1 MRQVK
6 PWVDFEWPNLILLWL
21 QISLFIRWK
30 WRARAAA
37 DFFAPTNHG
46 LLMTANYGN
55 DRNDSE
61 SFSCC

>member
-30 WRARAAA
+30 WRARAAP
-37 DFFAPTNHG
+37 DFFAPTNQPRVTYDCK
-46 LLMTANYGN
+46 L
-55 DRNDSE
+55 R
-61 SFSCC
+61 